1 MYLSLWYVIFLG
13 TQEIKNETCTFMH
26 GSDSHSTEIGRWGR
40 MSCYSDK
47 VKGLTKTFAPIC
59 EKDNGMYLQELS
71 LKNYLILN
79 INILIWGKYH
89 FAILL
94 FNM

>member
-1 MYLSLWYVIFLG
+1 
-13 TQEIKNETCTFMH
+13 MH

-59 EKDNGMYLQELS
+59 EKDNGMSLQEL
-71 LKNYLILN
+71 
-79 INILIWGKYH
+79 
-89 FAILL
+89 
-94 FNM
+94 